1 MTTMNVS
8 LPNSLKHFVDQCVEG
23 GGYGSSSEY
32 VRELIRQDQVR
43 RAEQSLA
50 ALLREGLESGP
61 AEVVDAAFW
70 AERRARL
77 GR

>member
-8 LPNSLKHFVDQCVEG
+8 LPDSLKHFVDQCVEG

-32 VRELIRQDQVR
+32 VRELIRQDQLR
-43 RAEQSLA
+43 RAEQGLA

-70 AERRARL
+70 TERRARL